1 MPKLTRFEDL
11 TCWQEAR
18 KIVKDIYKICRIN
31 EFRKDFGLADQAK
44 RASVSIMA
52 NIAEG
57 FSRRS
62 NKEFI
67 QFLFIS
73 MSSAAE
79 VQNHLYVAL
88 DQKYIDQD
96 QFNEIYEQINKTAML
111 ISGLIRYLR
120 TRQTRQTKQTRQTR
134 QTR

>member
-134 QTR
+134 

>member
-120 TRQTRQTKQTRQTR
+120 TRQTRQTR
-134 QTR
+134 